1 MADQEISLDT
11 MRFLFRLLDEDG
23 GGSLSAREIKR
34 GMLLL
39 GYREAHDPLALGRLV
54 RCMDEDQTGAV
65 SESEFLSFMC
75 DETRRSLHAKMAR
88 WSLQRTHV
96 LATRYAAAG
105 DARVETAEL
114 SRGGMEALLRG
125 LLRGED
131 HAHVHWL
138 DVVGYDPAT
147 FAALAA
153 VLGVGHCVLSDALL
167 FGDPEC
173 RLLHGAALPTAL
185 LVLHHA
191 KLSVDPIPPRPAAL
205 LPASV
210 SAAIDALV
218 GGDSVN
224 VRAPKVLR
232 GRRLA
237 SKGDIVDA
245 AVTLEQA
252 WRRARDGRRKG
263 VRWWRRRPRSC
274 PVN

>member
-1 MADQEISLDT
+1 MADQEISLGT

-39 GYREAHDPLALGRLV
+39 GFPQAHDPLALGRLV
-54 RCMDEDQTGAV
+54 KSIDEDQTGAV

-75 DETRRSLHAKMAR
+75 DETRQSLHDKMSR
-88 WSLQRTHV
+88 WSLQRTRVH
-96 LATRYAAAG
+96 ATRYAAAG
-105 DARVETAEL
+105 DVQVETAEL
-114 SRGGMEALLRG
+114 SRGSMEALIRS
-125 LLRGED
+125 LLRDED

-153 VLGVGHCVLSDALL
+153 VLGVSHCVLSDALL
-167 FGDPEC
+167 FSDPDC

-191 KLSVDPIPPRPAAL
+191 KLSVDPIPPRPAAR

-210 SAAIDALV
+210 SAVIDAV
-218 GGDSVN
+218 IGGDKLN
-224 VRAPKVLR
+224 IKAPNILR

-237 SKGDIVDA
+237 SKGDIAGA
-245 AVTLEQA
+245 AVTLEQVCC
-252 WRRARDGRRKG
+252 RGI
-263 VRWWRRRPRSC
+263 
-274 PVN
+274 